1 MGKGSEFH
9 SWVRACLPEG
19 SIGKTNGRKHLGRMR
34 ERILSDNL
42 KSWGRKELMANRAA
56 MKAGEVD
63 FGPLFRLAGEIGREM
78 DLGGLLLMI
87 LEKSRPW
94 MQAEACSIFLPD
106 AVTGELVIH
115 SARGDS
121 TPELGALRIPKGQ
134 GIVGTAMA
142 EKKTI
147 RVDEVEKDARFYSKA
162 DEKTGWK
169 TKALLAAPLVDGE
182 ECVGVIEFLNPIG
195 RAAFTEQD
203 EQMVEYF
210 AGLVASALV
219 RIRANEAALERAA
232 VQRDL
237 DLARELQGGLLPKI
251 FPTKEEAPGIEL
263 FARLDPAKEVSGDLY
278 DFFPIEN
285 GKMCFVVG
293 DVSGKGIAAGIFMAV
308 TRTLIRATA
317 VPGRSP
323 LEILTRVNA
332 QLAKENQAS
341 LFVTMIL
348 GIVDT
353 RTGRM
358 IYGQGG
364 HNPPILIPAKG
375 HPKYEPPGGM
385 PLGVFEDAKFGE
397 RELVLEKGD
406 TLLVYTDG
414 VTEAMNLAKDLF
426 GEDRLQVAV
435 EGGAALSAEKV
446 TERVVKKVEEFVGAA
461 ERSDD
466 ITLLAI
472 QRRID

>member
-1 MGKGSEFH
+1 MDA
-9 SWVRACLPEG
+9 RP
-19 SIGKTNGRKHLGRMR
+19 KT
-34 ERILSDNL
+34 E
-42 KSWGRKELMANRAA
+42 
-56 MKAGEVD
+56 AGEVD
-63 FGPLFRLAGEIGREM
+63 YGPLFRLAGEIGREA
-78 DLGGLLLMI
+78 DLGGLLLKI

-94 MQAEACSIFLPD
+94 MKAEACSIFLPD
-106 AVTGELVIH
+106 AETGELVIH
-115 SARGDS
+115 SARGDRA
-121 TPELGALRIPKGQ
+121 PELGTLRVPKGQ

-147 RVDEVEKDARFYSKA
+147 RVDEVAKDARFYAKA

-210 AGLVASALV
+210 AGLVAAALV

-251 FPTKEEAPGIEL
+251 FPSREEAPGIEL
-263 FARLDPAKEVSGDLY
+263 FARLDPAKEVSGDLS
-278 DFFPIEN
+278 DFFPMEN

-317 VPGRSP
+317 VAGRSP
-323 LEILTRVNA
+323 LEILTKVNA

-353 RTGRM
+353 QTGRM
-358 IYGQGG
+358 VYGQGG
-364 HNPPILIPAKG
+364 HNPPIRVPLKG
-375 HPKYEPPGGM
+375 KPTYEPPGGM
-385 PLGVFEDAKFGE
+385 PLGVFDDAKFGE
-397 RELVLEKGD
+397 RELVLEKGE

-426 GEDRLQVAV
+426 GEDRLERAV
-435 EGGAALSAEKV
+435 EGGAVLSAEKL
-446 TERVVKKVEEFVGAA
+446 TERVVEKVEEFVGEA

-472 QRRID
+472 QRRND

>member
-1 MGKGSEFH
+1 M
-9 SWVRACLPEG
+9 
-19 SIGKTNGRKHLGRMR
+19 I
-34 ERILSDNL
+34 
-42 KSWGRKELMANRAA
+42 KSVEQPI
-56 MKAGEVD
+56 D
-63 FGPLFRLAGEIGREM
+63 YGPLFKLAGEMGREA
-78 DLGGLLLMI
+78 DLSGLLLMI

-94 MQAEACSIFLPD
+94 IQAEACSIFLPD
-106 AVTGELVIH
+106 EETGELAIH
-115 SARGDS
+115 SAQGDS
-121 TPELGALRIPKGQ
+121 APQLGTLRVPKGK
-134 GIVGTAMA
+134 GIVGSAME

-147 RVDEVEKDARFYSKA
+147 RVDDVSKDSRFYSKA

-169 TKALLAAPLVDGE
+169 TKALLAAPLLEGGN
-182 ECVGVIEFLNPIG
+182 CVGVIEFLNPIG
-195 RAAFTEQD
+195 RAAFTSRD
-203 EQMVEYF
+203 ETMVEYF

-219 RIRANEAALERAA
+219 RIRAHDAALERAA

-237 DLARELQGGLLPKI
+237 DLARELQGGLLPKV
-251 FPTKEEAPGIEL
+251 FPTQAEAPGIEL
-263 FARLDPAKEVSGDLY
+263 FARLEPAKEVSGDLY
-278 DFFPIEN
+278 DFFPV
-285 GKMCFVVG
+285 GDGTMCFVVG

-323 LEILTRVNA
+323 LEIMNRVNA

-353 RTGRM
+353 ATGRM
-358 IYGQGG
+358 VYGQGG
-364 HNPPILIPAKG
+364 HNPPILVPAQGK
-375 HPKYEPPGGM
+375 PIYEPPGGM

-397 RELVLEKGD
+397 RELQLKPGE

-414 VTEAMNLAKDLF
+414 VTEAMNQAKDLF
-426 GEDRLQVAV
+426 GEDRLEKAVTGVASLSPEKIAERVIEQV
-435 EGGAALSAEKV
+435 EG
-446 TERVVKKVEEFVGAA
+446 FVLEA

-472 QRRID
+472 QRRK

>member
-1 MGKGSEFH
+1 MEAKS
-9 SWVRACLPEG
+9 
-19 SIGKTNGRKHLGRMR
+19 KT
-34 ERILSDNL
+34 E
-42 KSWGRKELMANRAA
+42 
-56 MKAGEVD
+56 AGEVD
-63 FGPLFRLAGEIGREM
+63 YGPLFRLAGEIGREA
-78 DLGGLLLMI
+78 DLGGLLLKI

-94 MQAEACSIFLPD
+94 MKAEACSIFLPD
-106 AVTGELVIH
+106 AETGELVIH
-115 SARGDS
+115 SARGDRA
-121 TPELGALRIPKGQ
+121 PELGTLRVPKGQ

-147 RVDEVEKDARFYSKA
+147 RVDEVAKDARFYAKA

-210 AGLVASALV
+210 AGLVAAALV

-278 DFFPIEN
+278 DFFPMEN

-317 VPGRSP
+317 VAGRSP
-323 LEILTRVNA
+323 LEILTKVNA

-353 RTGRM
+353 QTGRM
-358 IYGQGG
+358 VYGQGG
-364 HNPPILIPAKG
+364 HNPPIRVPLKG
-375 HPKYEPPGGM
+375 KPTYEPPGGM
-385 PLGVFEDAKFGE
+385 PLGVFDDAKFGE
-397 RELVLEKGD
+397 RELVLEKGE

-426 GEDRLQVAV
+426 GEDRLERAV
-435 EGGAALSAEKV
+435 EGGAVLSAEKL
-446 TERVVKKVEEFVGAA
+446 TERVVEKVEEFVGEA

-472 QRRID
+472 QRRND

>member
-1 MGKGSEFH
+1 MDTEPN
-9 SWVRACLPEG
+9 AE
-19 SIGKTNGRKHLGRMR
+19 
-34 ERILSDNL
+34 
-42 KSWGRKELMANRAA
+42 
-56 MKAGEVD
+56 AGEVD
-63 FGPLFRLAGEIGREM
+63 YGPLFRLAGEIGREA
-78 DLGGLLLMI
+78 DLGGLLLKI

-94 MQAEACSIFLPD
+94 MKAEACSIFLPD
-106 AVTGELVIH
+106 AETGELVIH
-115 SARGDS
+115 SARGDRA
-121 TPELGALRIPKGQ
+121 PELGTLRVPKGQ

-147 RVDEVEKDARFYSKA
+147 RVDEAGKDPRFYAKA

-195 RAAFTEQD
+195 RAAFTGQD

-210 AGLVASALV
+210 AGLVAAALV

-278 DFFPIEN
+278 DFFPMEN

-317 VPGRSP
+317 VAGRSP
-323 LEILTRVNA
+323 LEILTKVNA

-353 RTGRM
+353 KTGRM
-358 IYGQGG
+358 VYGQGG
-364 HNPPILIPAKG
+364 HNPPIRVPLKG
-375 HPKYEPPGGM
+375 KPTYEPPGGM
-385 PLGVFEDAKFGE
+385 PLGVFDDAKFGE
-397 RELVLEKGD
+397 RELVLEKGE

-426 GEDRLQVAV
+426 GEDRLERAV
-435 EGGAALSAEKV
+435 EGGAVLSAEKL
-446 TERVVKKVEEFVGAA
+446 TERVVEKVEEFVGEA

-472 QRRID
+472 QRRND

>member
-1 MGKGSEFH
+1 MEARS
-9 SWVRACLPEG
+9 
-19 SIGKTNGRKHLGRMR
+19 KT
-34 ERILSDNL
+34 E
-42 KSWGRKELMANRAA
+42 
-56 MKAGEVD
+56 AGEVD
-63 FGPLFRLAGEIGREM
+63 YGPLFRLAGEIGREA
-78 DLGGLLLMI
+78 DLGGLLLKI

-94 MQAEACSIFLPD
+94 MKAEACSIFLPD
-106 AVTGELVIH
+106 AETGELVIH
-115 SARGDS
+115 SARGDRA
-121 TPELGALRIPKGQ
+121 PELGTLRVPKGQ

-147 RVDEVEKDARFYSKA
+147 RVDEVAKDARFYAKA

-210 AGLVASALV
+210 AGLVAAALV

-278 DFFPIEN
+278 DFFPMEN

-317 VPGRSP
+317 VAGRSP
-323 LEILTRVNA
+323 LEILTKVNA

-353 RTGRM
+353 QTGRM
-358 IYGQGG
+358 VYGQGG
-364 HNPPILIPAKG
+364 HNPPIRVPLKG
-375 HPKYEPPGGM
+375 KPTYEPPGGM
-385 PLGVFEDAKFGE
+385 PLGVFDDAKFGE
-397 RELVLEKGD
+397 RELVLEKGE

-426 GEDRLQVAV
+426 GEDRLERAV
-435 EGGAALSAEKV
+435 EGGAVLSAEKL
-446 TERVVKKVEEFVGAA
+446 TERVVEKVEEFVGEA

-472 QRRID
+472 QRRND

>member
-1 MGKGSEFH
+1 MEARS
-9 SWVRACLPEG
+9 
-19 SIGKTNGRKHLGRMR
+19 KT
-34 ERILSDNL
+34 E
-42 KSWGRKELMANRAA
+42 
-56 MKAGEVD
+56 AGEVD
-63 FGPLFRLAGEIGREM
+63 YGPLFRLAGEIGREA
-78 DLGGLLLMI
+78 DLGGLLLKI

-94 MQAEACSIFLPD
+94 MKAEACSIFLPD
-106 AVTGELVIH
+106 AETGELVIH
-115 SARGDS
+115 SARGDRA
-121 TPELGALRIPKGQ
+121 PELGTLRVPKGQ

-147 RVDEVEKDARFYSKA
+147 RVDEVAKDARFYAKA

-210 AGLVASALV
+210 AGLVAAALV

-251 FPTKEEAPGIEL
+251 FPTREEAPGIEL

-278 DFFPIEN
+278 DFFPMEN

-317 VPGRSP
+317 VAGRSP
-323 LEILTRVNA
+323 LEILTKVNA

-353 RTGRM
+353 QTGRM
-358 IYGQGG
+358 VYGQGG
-364 HNPPILIPAKG
+364 HNPPIRVPLKG
-375 HPKYEPPGGM
+375 KPTYEPPGGM
-385 PLGVFEDAKFGE
+385 PLGVFDDAKFGE
-397 RELVLEKGD
+397 RELVLEKGE

-426 GEDRLQVAV
+426 GEDRLERAV
-435 EGGAALSAEKV
+435 EGGAVLSAEKL
-446 TERVVKKVEEFVGAA
+446 TERVVEKVEEFVGEA

-472 QRRID
+472 QRRND

>member
-1 MGKGSEFH
+1 MEARS
-9 SWVRACLPEG
+9 
-19 SIGKTNGRKHLGRMR
+19 KTEAR
-34 ERILSDNL
+34 
-42 KSWGRKELMANRAA
+42 
-56 MKAGEVD
+56 EVD
-63 FGPLFRLAGEIGREM
+63 YGPLFRLAGEIGREA
-78 DLGGLLLMI
+78 DLGGLLLKI

-94 MQAEACSIFLPD
+94 MKAEACSIFLPD
-106 AVTGELVIH
+106 AETGELVIH
-115 SARGDS
+115 SARGDRA
-121 TPELGALRIPKGQ
+121 PELGTLRVPKGQ

-147 RVDEVEKDARFYSKA
+147 RVDEVAKDARFYAKA

-210 AGLVASALV
+210 AGLVAAALV

-278 DFFPIEN
+278 DFFPMEN

-317 VPGRSP
+317 VAGRSP
-323 LEILTRVNA
+323 LEILTKVNA

-353 RTGRM
+353 QTGRM
-358 IYGQGG
+358 VYGQGG
-364 HNPPILIPAKG
+364 HNPPIRVPLKG
-375 HPKYEPPGGM
+375 KPTYEPPGGM
-385 PLGVFEDAKFGE
+385 PLGVFDDAKFGE
-397 RELVLEKGD
+397 RELVLEKGE

-426 GEDRLQVAV
+426 GEDRLERAV
-435 EGGAALSAEKV
+435 EGGAVLSAEKL
-446 TERVVKKVEEFVGAA
+446 TERVVEKVEEFVGEA

-472 QRRID
+472 QRRND

>member
-1 MGKGSEFH
+1 MEARS
-9 SWVRACLPEG
+9 
-19 SIGKTNGRKHLGRMR
+19 KTEAR
-34 ERILSDNL
+34 
-42 KSWGRKELMANRAA
+42 
-56 MKAGEVD
+56 EVD
-63 FGPLFRLAGEIGREM
+63 YGPLFRLAGEIGREA
-78 DLGGLLLMI
+78 DLGGLLLKI

-94 MQAEACSIFLPD
+94 MKAEACSIFLPD
-106 AVTGELVIH
+106 AETGELVIH
-115 SARGDS
+115 SARGDRA
-121 TPELGALRIPKGQ
+121 PELGTLRVPKGQ

-147 RVDEVEKDARFYSKA
+147 RVDEVAKDARFYAKA

-210 AGLVASALV
+210 AGLVAAALV

-317 VPGRSP
+317 VAGRSP
-323 LEILTRVNA
+323 LEILTKVNA

-353 RTGRM
+353 QTGRM
-358 IYGQGG
+358 VYGQGG
-364 HNPPILIPAKG
+364 HNPPIRVPLKG
-375 HPKYEPPGGM
+375 KPTYEPPGGM
-385 PLGVFEDAKFGE
+385 PLGVFDDAKFGE
-397 RELVLEKGD
+397 RELVLEKGE

-426 GEDRLQVAV
+426 GEDRLERAV
-435 EGGAALSAEKV
+435 EGGAVLSAEKL
-446 TERVVKKVEEFVGAA
+446 TERVVEKVEEFVGEA

-472 QRRID
+472 QRRND